1 MNTHKWNLRS
11 RFIFPTVTL
20 IILGMT
26 IPNAVHYFRFEET
39 FLNSISEQLIHQ
51 AEAIVRPMDEAI
63 ENIRLNFVYWSSD
76 ATLTTVV
83 QELLGEMVRE
93 PALRLLKKIP
103 ADYGYYEK
111 VMAANCEGIVVSS
124 SDENE
129 IGRNISAQKFFS
141 TALGGEFYLSD
152 VYASSLTGLPVF
164 VASGPLFMENEI
176 VGTVCGVVSVSY
188 FNENFIKTV
197 KIGEKGY
204 AFVCRKDGLV
214 IADPDRS
221 KIMKF
226 NINKDLPR
234 PAMKEKGNGLVHYS
248 FQGKKYIT
256 ALRMSRKIGW
266 IVGVTVQE
274 EGLLRPIRRLT
285 FLNITVMFAVF
296 VLVLLALFGL
306 VRIITRQLQE
316 IVDLRIAK
324 EGAELASKSKS
335 CFLANM
341 SHEIRTP
348 MNAVLGFTD
357 LLRSEITDPKHRQ
370 YLESVMISGKNL
382 LTLINDIL
390 DLSKIEAGKM
400 ELNPE
405 PLALSALFG
414 EIRRMF
420 EPECSRKQ
428 IAFLTDMASDI
439 PAGLMLDQ
447 IRLRQ
452 ILVNLVGN
460 AVKFT
465 DKGHIRLSVQKKDI
479 AEDMHRVHLR
489 ITVADTGIGIPRE
502 SLNDIFEAFTQVSGQ
517 NSRSYGGTGLG
528 LTITRN
534 LVEMMN
540 GAITVKSTVNRGT
553 EFCILLRNVSIA
565 SVSVL
570 ADETDMADADSIVFR
585 EAAVLVVDDNEMNRR
600 LMQEMLTAVNLKVF
614 AAENGAEGVAS
625 AQQNRPNLILM
636 DIKMPVMDGFEAME
650 KIRSNPELKHIPI
663 IALTA
668 SAMKAEKE
676 RIQKSR
682 FDAYVVKPVE
692 RTVLF
697 RAMGSFLQYSGK
709 KAGNT
714 PADMQENYPPQVL
727 KKLPEIVR
735 QLEALMGKWQ
745 EVRRKQYIPDIKEFG
760 REIQKTGDSHGIG
773 KLSAY
778 GSNLLLHID
787 SYDIEKIFAL
797 LEEYPDTVASLKNS
811 SETE

>member
-1 MNTHKWNLRS
+1 MNTNKWNLRS
-11 RFIFPTVTL
+11 RFILPTVTL
-20 IILGMT
+20 IILGMS

-39 FLNSISEQLIHQ
+39 FLDSISEQLVHQ
-51 AEAIVRPMDEAI
+51 AEAIVRPMDEAVR
-63 ENIRLNFVYWSSD
+63 NIRLNFFYWSSD

-83 QELLGEMVRE
+83 QDLLSEMVRE
-93 PALRLLKKIP
+93 PALRLLEKIR

-111 VMAANCEGIVVSS
+111 VMVANCEGTVVSGS
-124 SDENE
+124 ETNE
-129 IGRNISAQKFFS
+129 IGTNIQNQKFFRE
-141 TALGGEFYLSD
+141 ALAGRFYISNIYLSP
-152 VYASSLTGLPVF
+152 ATGSPVF
-164 VASGPLFMENEI
+164 AVSGPLFMENEI
-176 VGTVCGVVSVSY
+176 VGIVYGVVSVSY

-197 KIGEKGY
+197 KIGKKGY
-204 AFVCRKDGLV
+204 AFVCEKDGRV
-214 IADPDRS
+214 IIHPETS
-221 KIMKF
+221 KILTF
-226 NINKDLPR
+226 NIYNDLPR
-234 PAMKEKGNGLVHYS
+234 QDMKEKGNGLMYYS
-248 FQGKKYIT
+248 FQGKKYIS
-256 ALRMSRKIGW
+256 ALRMPGEIKW
-266 IVGVTVQE
+266 IVGVTVQKNE
-274 EGLLRPIRRLT
+274 LLRPIRRLNM
-285 FLNITVMFAVF
+285 LNIIVMLFVF
-296 VLVLLALFGL
+296 ISAIFALFGL

-405 PLALSALFG
+405 PADPFVLFG
-414 EIRRMF
+414 EICKLF
-420 EPECSRKQ
+420 ELECARKQ
-428 IAFLTDMASDI
+428 IAFRTDIAPDI

-447 IRLRQ
+447 IRMRQ

-465 DKGHIRLSVQKKDI
+465 DKGHIRLSVQKQDI
-479 AEDMHRVHLR
+479 PDDQHRVNLR
-489 ITVADTGIGIPRE
+489 IAVADTGIGIPKE
-502 SLNDIFEAFTQVSGQ
+502 SLKEIFEAFTQVSGQ
-517 NSRSYGGTGLG
+517 NTRAYGGTGLG

-540 GAITVKSTVNRGT
+540 GIITVKSTVNRGT
-553 EFCILLRNVSIA
+553 EFCILLHNVPIA
-565 SVSVL
+565 SVSSL
-570 ADETDMADADSIVFR
+570 DAETDMTDADSIVFR
-585 EAAVLVVDDNEMNRR
+585 PATVLVVDDNEMNRR
-600 LMQEMLTAVNLKVF
+600 LIQEMLTAVNLKVF

-625 AQQNRPNLILM
+625 AKENRPDLILM
-636 DIKMPVMDGFEAME
+636 DIKMPVMDGFEARE
-650 KIRSNPELKHIPI
+650 RIRSDPELKHIPI

-692 RTVLF
+692 RAVLF
-697 RAMGSFLQYSGK
+697 RAMGRFLPYSEK
-709 KAGNT
+709 EAENTAAGT
-714 PADMQENYPPQVL
+714 ESYPPEIL
-727 KKLPEIVR
+727 EKIPEIVR
-735 QLEALMGKWQ
+735 LLENRMEKWQ
-745 EVRRKQYIPDIKEFG
+745 EVRKKQYIPDIKDFG
-760 REIQKTGDSHGIG
+760 KEIKEIGDFHGIG

-778 GSNLLLHID
+778 GSDLLIHIE

-797 LEEYPDTVASLKNS
+797 LEEYPDTVASLKIL
-811 SETE
+811 